1 MHRDPDKADLMIE
14 RLSDLLRITLRKVG
28 AQEVEMAEELEYLRA
43 YLDIEQIHFGPRLR
57 IEYRIDAAALDV
69 LVPTLILQP
78 LVENAIRHGLEPIV
92 RGGTLTHR
100 SAGRRRH
107 ACGCAFATM
116 APGSRRIGRGGTA
129 SDSRI
134 RKSRLD
140 RLYGEQAALTIRENP
155 GGGVR
160 RRHLHSAS
168 PRRLR
173 QGRGQGSDVGG
184 GGVMIRVLVADD
196 QPMARERLVSL
207 LAAEPGVEVSG
218 TASTGEEAVD
228 HIRQSSP
235 DLVFLDLQ
243 MPGMDGFK
251 VIEAIGVDRMPPTV
265 FVTAY
270 DEYAVRAFDVQALDY
285 LLKPFGRQR
294 FQSALERARRHL
306 ERERKGAM
314 AERLAQLLRTGRPPQ
329 GPESA
334 RLLIKS
340 GGRVSFVD
348 VDQIDWVEA
357 EGNYVRLHAGDQ
369 IHMLRETMNR
379 LIERIGPQ
387 RFFRIHRSRIV
398 NITRV
403 KELLIAGGGEYHVVL
418 WNGTQAGTEPPVS
431 RRPAGAVDRRYASRI
446 RSGFPPPATA
456 ETSSRMVRRSGAC

>member
-1 MHRDPDKADLMIE
+1 
-14 RLSDLLRITLRKVG
+14 
-28 AQEVEMAEELEYLRA
+28 
-43 YLDIEQIHFGPRLR
+43 
-57 IEYRIDAAALDV
+57 
-69 LVPTLILQP
+69 
-78 LVENAIRHGLEPIV
+78 
-92 RGGTLTHR
+92 
-100 SAGRRRH
+100 
-107 ACGCAFATM
+107 
-116 APGSRRIGRGGTA
+116 
-129 SDSRI
+129 
-134 RKSRLD
+134 
-140 RLYGEQAALTIRENP
+140 
-155 GGGVR
+155 
-160 RRHLHSAS
+160 
-168 PRRLR
+168 
-173 QGRGQGSDVGG
+173 
-184 GGVMIRVLVADD
+184 MIRVLVADD

-207 LAAEPGVEVSG
+207 LAAEPGVELAG
-218 TASTGEEAVD
+218 TAATGEEAVD
-228 HIRQSSP
+228 QIRQSSP

-251 VIEAIGVDRMPPTV
+251 VIEAIGVDRMPATV

-294 FQSALERARRHL
+294 FQSALERARKHL

-329 GPESA
+329 HSA
-334 RLLIKS
+334 GERLLIKS

-357 EGNYVRLHAGDQ
+357 EGNYVRLHVGDQ

-379 LIERIGPQ
+379 LIERMGPR

-418 WNGTQAGTEPPVS
+418 GNGTKLGLS
-431 RRPAGAVDRRYASRI
+431 RLYRDDLQEQLTRR
-446 RSGFPPPATA
+446 
-456 ETSSRMVRRSGAC
+456 